1 MVLGEYE
8 LQRTLDDDLVGRRN
22 KWWANQTNLPL
33 TIQHCHIKK
42 NLSYDRVCKVRTKIL
57 FSITFTRTLIIEFPD
72 ISSWAQSPVI
82 NVSWYFVTALEK
94 RRKVVVV
101 HSKSLTK
108 GKFLRIHRLRELHRL
123 YTNSVWNLAC
133 VHVALLWQLR
143 KTGAGI
149 FDTARHQQELYPNFR
164 LQIIR
169 DFAAFK
175 AEDSNINILEHYPFC
190 S

>member
-1 MVLGEYE
+1 MS
-8 LQRTLDDDLVGRRN
+8 
-22 KWWANQTNLPL
+22 WPNQPSIDNSALS
-33 TIQHCHIKK
+33 HKK

-57 FSITFTRTLIIEFPD
+57 FSIIFTRTLIIEFPD

-164 LQIIR
+164 LQIIW